1 MKQHS
6 YDIRQKR
13 LFERNLSMGQTN
25 IETSRDS
32 QFEILSTLGNRMRII
47 SDENRLKILFLLKNG
62 ELCVCKIYDALNLS
76 QSLVSHHLA
85 ILRAYN
91 LVNDRREGKWI
102 HYSIN
107 KETLRKFN
115 DLYLAVFD
123 ADKVETRR
131 TSYEKCK

>member
-1 MKQHS
+1 
-6 YDIRQKR
+6 
-13 LFERNLSMGQTN
+13 MGQTN
-25 IETSRDS
+25 IEISRDS
-32 QFEILSTLGNRMRII
+32 QFEIVSTLGNWMRII

-102 HYSIN
+102 YYSIN
-107 KETLRKFN
+107 KEILRKFN
-115 DLYLAVFD
+115 DLYLSVFD

-131 TSYEKCK
+131 TSSEMCK